1 MHKQSLSTGI
11 ASTPE
16 RGTSCADGR
25 RMVVDASF
33 AVGEEA
39 YLPHALP
46 VAGVGDR
53 GCLRGYTESVVF
65 CAHARSRRQGA
76 VL

>member
-11 ASTPE
+11 ASTPNE
-16 RGTSCADGR
+16 AHRVQMAAGWWLMRHSPSAKKHTCLMRSQLQAWEIVGT
-25 RMVVDASF
+25 
-33 AVGEEA
+33 
-39 YLPHALP
+39 
-46 VAGVGDR
+46 
-53 GCLRGYTESVVF
+53 LRGYTESVVF